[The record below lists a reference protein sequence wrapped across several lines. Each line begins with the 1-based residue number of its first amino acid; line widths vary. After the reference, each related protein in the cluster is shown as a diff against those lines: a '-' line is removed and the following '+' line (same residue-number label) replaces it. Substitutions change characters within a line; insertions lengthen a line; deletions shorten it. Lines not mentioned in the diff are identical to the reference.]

1 MPGNPSQSTI
11 SEPRIPSIW
20 TKLAYGFGSVAYG
33 IKDNGFSYFLLIFFS
48 QALGVDAPLVG
59 LALLIA
65 LAVDAVSDPI
75 IGYLSDNT
83 HSRWGR
89 RHPWMYG
96 AAIPIAITYFLIWN
110 PPAGLTGN
118 ALFPWIVCFS
128 IAIRLLITCYEIP
141 NTALVSEL
149 TDDYDQRTS
158 LLSYRYFFGWA
169 GGTFIATFALA
180 VFLVPTETIQSG
192 LINIDGYRLYGM
204 LASALIL
211 ISILV
216 TSIGTHRW
224 IPLLKSPP
232 PKQKLYL
239 GRAFR
244 EVFETLANRSFVAL
258 FVTTLFAATAT
269 GLGAGLF
276 FYLMG
281 YFWGFSTA
289 QISFISFS
297 VIFSALMALFLA
309 PLISR
314 KFGKKRGAI
323 YTAMVA
329 FTVAPMPYLLRILGV
344 MPENGD
350 PVLFPIMALIVV
362 LDTALIIAVQILTA
376 SMVADLAEDAQLRTS
391 RRSEGVLFSAVTFS
405 RKAMQ
410 GLGLMTASVVL
421 TLAQFP
427 TEAAPADVPLDSITR
442 LGGIYAPLIFTI
454 WMLAVASLTF
464 YRINRNIH
472 EQNIETLNSIK

>member
-1 MPGNPSQSTI
+1 MAGNITAEKPPETRV
-11 SEPRIPSIW
+11 PTIW
-20 TKLAYGFGSVAYG
+20 TKLFYGFGSVAYG

-96 AAIPIAITYFLIWN
+96 AAIPIAISYFLIWN
-110 PPAGLTGN
+110 PHEGLTGN

-128 IAIRLLITCYEIP
+128 ILIRLLITCYEIP

-158 LLSYRYFFGWA
+158 LFSYRYFFGWA

-180 VFLVPTETIQSG
+180 VLLVPTETIKSG

-204 LASALIL
+204 FASALIL
-211 ISILV
+211 LSILV
-216 TSIGTHRW
+216 TSIGTHSW
-224 IPLLKSPP
+224 IPVLKPPP
-232 PKQKLYL
+232 PKQKLRL
-239 GRAFR
+239 SRAFKDI
-244 EVFETLANRSFVAL
+244 FETLANRSFVAL
-258 FVTTLFAATAT
+258 FVTTIFAATAT
-269 GLGAGLF
+269 GLGAGLY

-297 VIFSALMALFLA
+297 VIFSALLALVLA
-309 PLISR
+309 PIISN

-323 YTAMVA
+323 FTAMIA
-329 FTVAPMPYLLRILGV
+329 FTAAPMPYLLRFLGV

-350 PVLFPIMALIVV
+350 PILYPIMAGVVV
-362 LDTALIIAVQILTA
+362 LDTALIIVVQILAA
-376 SMVADLAEDAQLRTS
+376 SMVADLAEDAQLRTN

-410 GLGLMTASVVL
+410 GLGLMTASIVL
-421 TLAQFP
+421 TIAQFP
-427 TEAAPADVPLDSITR
+427 TEAAPTDVPLDAVAR

-454 WMLAVASLTF
+454 WMLSVISLTF
-464 YRINRNIH
+464 YKINRTVH
-472 EQNIETLNSIK
+472 EQNIETIKSIK